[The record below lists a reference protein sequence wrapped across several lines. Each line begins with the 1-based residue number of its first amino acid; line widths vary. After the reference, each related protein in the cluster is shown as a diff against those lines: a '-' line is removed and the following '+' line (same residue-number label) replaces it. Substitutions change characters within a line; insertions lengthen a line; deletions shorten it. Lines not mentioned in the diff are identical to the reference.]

1 MVIIL
6 FVIFIVAMIENYFTK
21 LFCLY
26 FLHSQEFLT
35 YKTWLFYKA
44 YILKTNDWTNQYFY
58 TTRLCLAKFRLS
70 PATISILRPN
80 LTEKI
85 VDNI

>member
-1 MVIIL
+1 MNYHKHHSKNEHDGCNRYNIFSNQVIFYITFMVIIL

-35 YKTWLFYKA
+35 YKT
-44 YILKTNDWTNQYFY
+44 
-58 TTRLCLAKFRLS
+58 
-70 PATISILRPN
+70 
-80 LTEKI
+80 
-85 VDNI
+85 